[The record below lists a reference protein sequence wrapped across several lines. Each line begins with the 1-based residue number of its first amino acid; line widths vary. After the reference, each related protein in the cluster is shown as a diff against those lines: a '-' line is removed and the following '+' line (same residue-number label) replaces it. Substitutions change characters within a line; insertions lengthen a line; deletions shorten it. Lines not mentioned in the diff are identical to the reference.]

1 MGDDDP
7 FLMLDF
13 NKQKGDYL
21 YEGVT
26 YGPVVTDVDYI
37 TVNGVTRKRITFSES
52 GSDEYLCWVEGIG
65 ATMAIW
71 SGESALTS
79 HMEYFLE
86 CYDDG
91 KLIFS
96 YSDFGRPMSVDG
108 ISQDKT
114 KSGEKYSIN
123 GMKLQNEPEKG
134 IYIMNGKKIRK

>member
-1 MGDDDP
+1 
-7 FLMLDF
+7 
-13 NKQKGDYL
+13 
-21 YEGVT
+21 
-26 YGPVVTDVDYI
+26 
-37 TVNGVTRKRITFSES
+37 
-52 GSDEYLCWVEGIG
+52 
-65 ATMAIW
+65 MAIW

-96 YSDFGRPMSVDG
+96 YSDFGRHMFVDC

-114 KSGEKYSIN
+114 KRGVKYSIN